1 MIRIFIID
9 WIVESIKTYINT
21 PHDKM
26 DSDIKSS
33 FWAAIAV
40 IVSTVLTIALLAWFA
55 KDMIDTIKEKRNQ
68 RLKDTDLDEF
78 LRHDYK
84 DLKGKPTLNGFS
96 LNNNKKEDE

>member
-9 WIVESIKTYINT
+9 WVVESIKTYINT

-26 DSDIKSS
+26 DSDIRSS

-40 IVSTVLTIALLAWFA
+40 IIATILTIALMVWFA
-55 KDMIDTIKEKRNQ
+55 KDMVDTVKEKRNQ
-68 RLKDTDLDEF
+68 RLKDTDL
-78 LRHDYK
+78 HDYK
-84 DLKGKPTLNGFS
+84 DLNGKPTLNGFA

>member
-9 WIVESIKTYINT
+9 WVVESIKTYINT

-26 DSDIKSS
+26 DSDIRSS

-40 IVSTVLTIALLAWFA
+40 IIAAILTIALMVWFA
-55 KDMIDTIKEKRNQ
+55 KDMVDTVKKKRNQ
-68 RLKDTDLDEF
+68 RLKDADL
-78 LRHDYK
+78 HDYK
-84 DLKGKPTLNGFS
+84 DLNGKPTLNGFA

>member
-9 WIVESIKTYINT
+9 WVIESIKTYMNT

-26 DSDIKSS
+26 DSDIRSS

-40 IVSTVLTIALLAWFA
+40 IIATILTIALMVWFA
-55 KDMIDTIKEKRNQ
+55 KDMVDTVKEKRNQ
-68 RLKDTDLDEF
+68 RLKDTDL
-78 LRHDYK
+78 HDYK
-84 DLKGKPTLNGFS
+84 DLNGKPTLNGFA

>member
-9 WIVESIKTYINT
+9 WVIESIKTYMNT

-26 DSDIKSS
+26 DSDIRSS

-40 IVSTVLTIALLAWFA
+40 IIATILTIALMVWFI
-55 KDMIDTIKEKRNQ
+55 KDMVDTVKEKRNQ
-68 RLKDTDLDEF
+68 RLKDADL
-78 LRHDYK
+78 HDYK
-84 DLKGKPTLNGFS
+84 DLNGKPTLNGFA